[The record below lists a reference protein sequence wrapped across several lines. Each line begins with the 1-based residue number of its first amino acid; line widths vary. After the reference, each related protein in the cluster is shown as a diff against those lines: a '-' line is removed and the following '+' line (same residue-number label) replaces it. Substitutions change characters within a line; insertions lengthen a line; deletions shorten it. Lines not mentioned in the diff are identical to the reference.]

1 MPEETYKELVD
12 EKFKRVYAQ
21 MDANF
26 TLIHAKL
33 ESIHYEVKKTNGRC
47 TSLEDKVHNIQ
58 IHEVEEVCP
67 NTPIVD
73 DLAKK
78 EIKNAQIR
86 KAFYWVVGVILAG
99 AVTQIL
105 SATGVI

>member
-1 MPEETYKELVD
+1 MPEETYKQLVD

-26 TLIHAKL
+26 GLIHTKL
-33 ESIHYEVKKTNGRC
+33 DSIHCEVKKTNGRVNQ
-47 TSLEDKVHNIQ
+47 LEEKIHDVE
-58 IHEVEEVCP
+58 IHEAKGACP
-67 NTPIVD
+67 NTPIVE
-73 DLAKK
+73 DLSKK
-78 EIKNAQIR
+78 EIKNSQIR
-86 KAFYWVVGVILAG
+86 RAFYWVVGLILAG